1 MNFQAPPIILVV
13 RACRA
18 AGLWMRLRRPHLVL
32 LFGLVFT
39 TTGILLAQ
47 PLGAPPAPA
56 GYETAPIIDP
66 FERAKMQEFA
76 HEETERYRMRVAIP
90 QAAFA
95 RRPAEGSSSGV
106 GHSNTTAGS
115 VDSSARDVTI
125 LLLKFLCIPIGV
137 IIWYRIAQRT
147 APEVAEYMAG
157 LLPLRALA
165 PQVSGGRL
173 VTLLAE
179 EKAVAEFQAALSA
192 AAPDGDEIVAEPLE
206 GYADDASSPTAA
218 HIREIRRLL
227 TDAGRVAVVSAQR
240 DFLLGAMEHIHSLKD
255 AARSAELTAL
265 RQMATAVEML
275 FKQLSEKAEN
285 VTSSTLRT
293 AALGVNALEELSRPG
308 LLPGLL
314 SEPPLRILAVDDETF
329 SRFALSHALK
339 RGLTEPEV
347 ADDAAFALGMAERN
361 TYDLIVL
368 DVQMPGMDGF
378 ELCSKIHETAANRT
392 TPVIFV
398 TSLRDFD
405 ARANSIIAGGRDLI
419 AKPFLTFEL
428 TVKALTLVVTER
440 VRGRGLLSENA
451 VAEPLPVEQFA
462 PVETPA
468 PEETVAPEL
477 PELPEFPV
485 SLDTA
490 EAAQTAA
497 ALPEAILPETPAA
510 PEQAAAPKLPPG
522 LPPMPADLQ
531 RRAQKPSPYLSGELT
546 EDNWQLE
553 LSQPDPGTAFVDQVR
568 AQIIVARG
576 IVELI
581 RESSDTVARQ
591 GMMAELF
598 VAMHLVAEVGEAKGQ
613 LSIALVASALEGLLK
628 KLLENVSNLSQSTV
642 AIMQTAVDLALDLCG
657 SDATPDLAT
666 NPPIR
671 ALVVDDDPI
680 ALRAFSNA
688 MQIRFSKPD
697 TASDGRFGLAL
708 AMQKAYDVIF
718 LDVYMPDLDGFEVC
732 TRIREN
738 SPNRPTPIVFLTA
751 SDSPAL
757 REKSELCGGTDF
769 LAKPCLAS
777 ELNLKAL
784 VMATRARLDNVN
796 LVLAELAACVG

>member
-1 MNFQAPPIILVV
+1 MNFQVLPIILVV

-18 AGLWMRLRRPHLVL
+18 VGRWMRLRRAHLFL
-32 LFGLVFT
+32 LFGLVFA
-39 TTGILLAQ
+39 TTGILLAK

-56 GYETAPIIDP
+56 GYETAPVVDP
-66 FERAKMQEFA
+66 YEKARMREEAR
-76 HEETERYRMRVAIP
+76 EETERYRMRVAIP
-90 QAAFA
+90 QVAFV
-95 RRPAEGSSSGV
+95 RGSAVGASGGIRQTSS
-106 GHSNTTAGS
+106 TTAS
-115 VDSSARDVTI
+115 TDSGARDVTW

-157 LLPLRALA
+157 LVQVRAVA
-165 PQVSGGRL
+165 PAMSGARM

-192 AAPDGDEIVAEPLE
+192 ATPDDEIVAEPLE

-227 TDAGRVAVVSAQR
+227 TDTGRVAAASAQR

-255 AARSAELTAL
+255 AARPAELTAL
-265 RQMATAVEML
+265 RHMATAVELL

-293 AALGVNALEELSRPG
+293 AALGVKALEELSRPG

-347 ADDAAFALGMAERN
+347 ADDAARALGMAERN

-405 ARANSIIAGGRDLI
+405 SRANSIIAGGRDLI

-428 TVKALTLVVTER
+428 TVKALTLVATER
-440 VRGRGLLSENA
+440 LRGRGLLAETA
-451 VAEPLPVEQFA
+451 VAEPVPTLVEQFA
-462 PVETPA
+462 PVETPL
-468 PEETVAPEL
+468 PEETIAPEL
-477 PELPEFPV
+477 PELPV

-497 ALPEAILPETPAA
+497 ELPEATLPETPAPT
-510 PEQAAAPKLPPG
+510 PEQGAAPKLPPG
-522 LPPMPADLQ
+522 LPPMPANLQ
-531 RRAQKPSPYLSGELT
+531 RRAQKPSPFLSGELT

-598 VAMHLVAEVGEAKGQ
+598 VQMHLVAEVGEAKGQ

-657 SDATPDLAT
+657 SDTTPDLAT

-732 TRIREN
+732 GRIREN
-738 SPNRPTPIVFLTA
+738 SPNRPTPVVFLTA

-769 LAKPCLAS
+769 LTKPCLAS

-796 LVLAELAACVG
+796 LVLAELAAVAG

>member
-1 MNFQAPPIILVV
+1 MNFQALPIILVV

-18 AGLWMRLRRPHLVL
+18 AGRWMRLRRAHLFL
-32 LFGLVFT
+32 LFGLVFA
-39 TTGILLAQ
+39 TTGILLAK

-56 GYETAPIIDP
+56 GYETAPIVDP
-66 FERAKMQEFA
+66 YEKAKMREEA
-76 HEETERYRMRVAIP
+76 REETERYRTRVVIP
-90 QAAFA
+90 SVAFV
-95 RRPAEGSSSGV
+95 RGSAVGASGGV
-106 GHSNTTAGS
+106 RQSTSNTTAS
-115 VDSSARDVTI
+115 TDSSAPDVTW

-157 LLPLRALA
+157 LVQVRAVA
-165 PQVSGGRL
+165 PAMSGTRM

-192 AAPDGDEIVAEPLE
+192 ATPDDEIVAEPLE
-206 GYADDASSPTAA
+206 GYAGDASSPAAA

-227 TDAGRVAVVSAQR
+227 TDAGRVSAASAQR

-255 AARSAELTAL
+255 AARPAELTAL

-293 AALGVNALEELSRPG
+293 AALGVKTLEELSRPG

-347 ADDAAFALGMAERN
+347 ADDATRALGMAERN

-428 TVKALTLVVTER
+428 TVKALTLVATER
-440 VRGRGLLSENA
+440 LRGRGLLSETA
-451 VAEPLPVEQFA
+451 VAEPLPVEQVA

-468 PEETVAPEL
+468 PEETITPGL
-477 PELPEFPV
+477 PELPV

-497 ALPEAILPETPAA
+497 ALPEANLPETPAPA
-510 PEQAAAPKLPPG
+510 PEQSAAPKLPPG
-522 LPPMPADLQ
+522 LPPMPANLQ

-598 VAMHLVAEVGEAKGQ
+598 VQMHLVAEVGEAKGQ

-628 KLLENVSNLSQSTV
+628 KLLENVSNLSQTTV
-642 AIMQTAVDLALDLCG
+642 EIMQTAVELALDLCG
-657 SDATPDLAT
+657 SDTTPDLAT

-732 TRIREN
+732 SRIREN
-738 SPNRPTPIVFLTA
+738 SPNRPTPVVFLTA

-769 LAKPCLAS
+769 LTKPCLAS

-796 LVLAELAACVG
+796 LVLAELAAVAG